1 MRRDHLIA
9 MGVPVNLDE
18 VESHRLS
25 TLPPLKITTDLATN
39 PPPRASEDKHGL
51 GPKPVVNFGRAE
63 ELCALE
69 DDKLKL
75 CSLAKLETVQRDL
88 VRATNEASALLA
100 YLAQLKDARQQD
112 HET

>member
-1 MRRDHLIA
+1 

-25 TLPPLKITTDLATN
+25 TLPPLKISTADVGARA
-39 PPPRASEDKHGL
+39 PPPARASEDKHGL
-51 GPKPVVNFGRAE
+51 GPRPAVNFAKAE

-75 CSLAKLETVQRDL
+75 CSLTRLEAVQRDL
-88 VRATNEASALLA
+88 VRATNDASALLA